1 MRGELSAHVRA
12 GTELPSLYIA
22 DQLVLMPQS
31 HNSFASARSYS
42 LRSDL
47 GPTRN
52 PRLFQTYC
60 QGYRPATPYL
70 TVFDGLGL
78 PDTAYS
84 WACCARIL
92 DVPPYRS
99 QFLVL
104 VMGSPGPE

>member
-1 MRGELSAHVRA
+1 MHWKFVLVEGVQCKEELGAHVRT
-12 GTELPSLYIA
+12 GKGLP
-22 DQLVLMPQS
+22 
-31 HNSFASARSYS
+31 FASARSYS
-42 LRSDL
+42 FRSDL